1 MTVAAL
7 RPAIIGLVLLA
18 PAGIRP
24 AAAEPDLCQA
34 DGSPFWL
41 SRMGDRSNEAALP
54 APTQAGIDALRDRRA
69 TAISLQGLLGN
80 KRVCPV
86 SDFSELSRVVG
97 LTAVDDLPTECLAAF
112 ARTARLPALRA
123 IAVMCG
129 DDTAIDLQ
137 KLLDY
142 QALEAVR
149 LVFGCRLGPTGLA
162 PLAKLPRLRM
172 LVDADGGSIAGL
184 DALTGLTDLVMVSPQ
199 GTVPP
204 IAKLRALRSLEITLY
219 QPVDLSPLGALTTL
233 EELVISAQA
242 GGPVDVAPLAQ
253 LTRLRRLEVRAETLT
268 HAAALGQLPNL
279 CAIELTKAQTGV
291 DLKALAGLGR
301 LQTLRINAAAG
312 PSLAALARAQALE
325 TLELWS
331 GCARPA
337 IDLAPLAKLPRLQ
350 HVLLEGAMTIRNRD
364 ALGDKIQQMR
374 PYHCGGRGRGLRR
387 IPPT

>member
-86 SDFSELSRVVG
+86 SDFSALSRVVG

-149 LVFGCRLGPTGLA
+149 LVFGCRLGPTGQAGRPLGLLSRVRLFRRYMLTGRSNRCRIPQTRRWVLREA
-162 PLAKLPRLRM
+162 NPHYPLARRGCIGK
-172 LVDADGGSIAGL
+172 
-184 DALTGLTDLVMVSPQ
+184 
-199 GTVPP
+199 
-204 IAKLRALRSLEITLY
+204 
-219 QPVDLSPLGALTTL
+219 
-233 EELVISAQA
+233 
-242 GGPVDVAPLAQ
+242 PLA
-253 LTRLRRLEVRAETLT
+253 V
-268 HAAALGQLPNL
+268 AAFA
-279 CAIELTKAQTGV
+279 
-291 DLKALAGLGR
+291 
-301 LQTLRINAAAG
+301 
-312 PSLAALARAQALE
+312 
-325 TLELWS
+325 
-331 GCARPA
+331 
-337 IDLAPLAKLPRLQ
+337 
-350 HVLLEGAMTIRNRD
+350 
-364 ALGDKIQQMR
+364 
-374 PYHCGGRGRGLRR
+374 
-387 IPPT
+387 